1 MGAGDGGYVVHRARL
16 DAKLFAI
23 AIDASADA
31 LADGSWRAKRA
42 GLANTAFVVAGVER
56 LADELRAVADEV
68 TVHLPWGSLLAGL
81 VSADGAV
88 LGPLAMLL
96 KPEGE
101 LRILLSAT
109 ERDGFAA
116 LTASALIALAPA
128 YARLGL
134 ALVEARAA
142 TPDDSR
148 ASRSS
153 WAKRLGVGRDRSAVL
168 ARYRRRDPAS

>member
-1 MGAGDGGYVVHRARL
+1 
-16 DAKLFAI
+16 
-23 AIDASADA
+23 
-31 LADGSWRAKRA
+31 
-42 GLANTAFVVAGVER
+42 
-56 LADELRAVADEV
+56 
-68 TVHLPWGSLLAGL
+68 
-81 VSADGAV
+81 
-88 LGPLAMLL
+88 MLL